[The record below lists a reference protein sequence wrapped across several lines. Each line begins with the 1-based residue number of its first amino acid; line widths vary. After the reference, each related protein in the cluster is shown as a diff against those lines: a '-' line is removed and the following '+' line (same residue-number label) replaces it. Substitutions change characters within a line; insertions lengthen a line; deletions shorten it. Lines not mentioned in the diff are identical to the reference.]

1 MASIQSLGVGSGLL
15 TSELVEDIIA
25 AEREATDLRLES
37 RRLEV
42 DAEISAFGAVR
53 SELERLR
60 SATAALAS
68 SETFLSNIASS
79 SNPQAVFAS
88 ADGSAR
94 PGVHSVEVLAL
105 ARAQTLT
112 STAFDSTEAPID
124 QCRRLWC
131 YGEHRR

>member
-53 SELERLR
+53 SELDDAERPFDIWTGVIGPDDGTHERL
-60 SATAALAS
+60 AEAGVTMVNGTNFLA
-68 SETFLSNIASS
+68 EDGRTTLS
-79 SNPQAVFAS
+79 
-88 ADGSAR
+88 
-94 PGVHSVEVLAL
+94 H
-105 ARAQTLT
+105 
-112 STAFDSTEAPID
+112 ID
-124 QCRRLWC
+124 DKKRRL
-131 YGEHRR
+131 EAFAKRFLNQ